1 MIRTDIPPE
10 IRQEKRCDMAT
21 ERREMTRDE
30 ALRET
35 LEQMSAE
42 NQATTDGIRVDIVHD
57 DTDAPRE
64 LVWKIA

>member
-1 MIRTDIPPE
+1 
-10 IRQEKRCDMAT
+10 MAT
-21 ERREMTRDE
+21 ERRDLTRDE

-35 LEQMSAE
+35 LAQMSVE

-57 DTDAPRE
+57 DVDAPHE